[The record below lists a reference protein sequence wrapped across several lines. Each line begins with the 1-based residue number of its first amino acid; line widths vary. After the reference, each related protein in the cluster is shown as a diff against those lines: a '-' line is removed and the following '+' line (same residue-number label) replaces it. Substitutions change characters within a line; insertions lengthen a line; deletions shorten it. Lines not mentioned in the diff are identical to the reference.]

1 MIGKSGRLLLCFLLL
16 PASQLIA
23 QSIDESKDSTELQV
37 KLYGS
42 FRGHFAAYNKEVEIQ
57 ENASRLGFEISAMR
71 KGIRYFAGLE
81 MQVNMFRSATSFN
94 LSASTTGGY
103 LQADRNQDRQLLS
116 SRLGYMGV
124 DLGKWGTVVLGK
136 QRSIYYDITGYT
148 DRFNVFGGGASAT
161 YTAGTDGGYTGTGRA
176 DQALTYRNSTGRF
189 SYGAQF
195 QFLNSNNN
203 RWLDGLAFNLQVQLI
218 EQLKFGLVVNQSFLN
233 PSLINSGE
241 FIGLKG
247 NPRYYAAGINYR
259 AGNWEIAGLYS
270 RQQNG
275 DAVNGRIIDPINGI
289 SNPVVVFEAVGGELY
304 FNYHWKKGAIL
315 AGGNYYQP
323 DTEIYTLAGVRP
335 LHPAF
340 KRRYLLLGAEYRPV
354 QFGKLYS
361 EIRIASGTTTLGLK
375 EASVFTFGLRFDAQK
390 IFSLSVLS
398 TLSKE
403 E

>member
-1 MIGKSGRLLLCFLLL
+1 MIGKSGRLLLSFLLL

-23 QSIDESKDSTELQV
+23 QSIDESKDSTELQL

-57 ENASRLGFEISAMR
+57 ENASRLGFEISATR
-71 KGIRYFAGLE
+71 NGIRYFTGLE

-103 LQADRNQDRQLLS
+103 LQADRNQDRQALS
-116 SRLGYMGV
+116 SRLGYLGV
-124 DLGKWGTVVLGK
+124 DLGKWGAVVLGK

-203 RWLDGLAFNLQVQLI
+203 RWLDGLAVNLQVQLS
-218 EQLKFGLVVNQSFLN
+218 EQFKLGMVVNQSYLN
-233 PSLINSGE
+233 PSLIRSGE

-247 NPRYYAAGINYR
+247 NPWYYAAVVNYR
-259 AGNWEIAGLYS
+259 AGNWEIAGLFS

-275 DAVNGRIIDPINGI
+275 DAVNGRIIDPVNGI
-289 SNPVVVFEAVGGELY
+289 SNPLVVFEAVGGELY
-304 FNYHWKKGAIL
+304 FNYHWKKVSVL
-315 AGGNYYQP
+315 LGGNYYQP
-323 DTEIYTLAGVRP
+323 DTDIVTSSGERP
-335 LHPAF
+335 INAAF
-340 KRRYLLLGAEYRPV
+340 KRRYIIAGAEYRP
-354 QFGKLYS
+354 FRLLKLYS
-361 EIRIASGTTTLGLK
+361 EARIANGTTSLGSR
-375 EASVFTFGLRFDAQK
+375 ETSVFTIGLRLDAEGV
-390 IFSLSVLS
+390 FSKKLYD
-398 TLSKE
+398 
-403 E
+403 

>member
-23 QSIDESKDSTELQV
+23 QSIDESKDSTELQL

-57 ENASRLGFEISAMR
+57 ENASRLGFEISAIR

-103 LQADRNQDRQLLS
+103 LQADRNQDRQVLS

-218 EQLKFGLVVNQSFLN
+218 EQLKFGIVVNQSFLN

-247 NPRYYAAGINYR
+247 NPRYYAAGVNYR
-259 AGNWEIAGLYS
+259 AGNWEIAGLFS

-275 DAVNGRIIDPINGI
+275 DAVTGRIIDPVNGI

-304 FNYHWKKGAIL
+304 FNYHWKKISVL
-315 AGGNYYQP
+315 LGGNYYQP
-323 DTEIYTLAGVRP
+323 DTDIFTSRGERP
-335 LHPAF
+335 INAAF
-340 KRRYLLLGAEYRPV
+340 KRRYIIAGAEYRP
-354 QFGKLYS
+354 FRLLKFYS
-361 EIRIASGTTTLGLK
+361 EARIANGTAALGSR
-375 EASVFTFGLRFDAQK
+375 EPSVFTIGLRLDAEGV
-390 IFSLSVLS
+390 FSKKLYD
-398 TLSKE
+398 
-403 E
+403 

>member
-23 QSIDESKDSTELQV
+23 QSIDESKDSTELQL
-37 KLYGS
+37 KFYGS
-42 FRGHFAAYNKEVEIQ
+42 FRGHFAAYNKEIEIQ
-57 ENASRLGFEISAMR
+57 ENASRLGFEISAIR

-116 SRLGYMGV
+116 SRLGYLGA

-203 RWLDGLAFNLQVQLI
+203 RWLDGLAFNFQVQLI

-247 NPRYYAAGINYR
+247 NPRYYAAGVNYR
-259 AGNWEIAGLYS
+259 AGNWEIAGLFS
-270 RQQNG
+270 KQQNG
-275 DAVNGRIIDPINGI
+275 DAVNGRIIDPVNGI

-304 FNYHWKKGAIL
+304 FNYHWKKVSVL
-315 AGGNYYQP
+315 LGGNYYQP
-323 DTEIYTLAGVRP
+323 DTDIFTSRGERP
-335 LHPAF
+335 IDATF
-340 KRRYLLLGAEYRPV
+340 KRRYIIAGAAYQPFRLLK
-354 QFGKLYS
+354 FYS
-361 EIRIASGTTTLGLK
+361 EARIANGTAAPGSR
-375 EASVFTFGLRFDAQK
+375 EPSVFTIGIRLDAEGGFFK
-390 IFSLSVLS
+390 KLYD
-398 TLSKE
+398 
-403 E
+403 

>member
-23 QSIDESKDSTELQV
+23 QSIDESKDSTELQL

-57 ENASRLGFEISAMR
+57 ENASRLGFEISAIR

-103 LQADRNQDRQLLS
+103 LQADRNQDRQVLS

-176 DQALTYRNSTGRF
+176 DQALTFRNSTGRF

-218 EQLKFGLVVNQSFLN
+218 EQLKFGIVVNQSFLN

-247 NPRYYAAGINYR
+247 NPRYYAAGVNYK
-259 AGNWEIAGLYS
+259 AGNWEIAGLFS

-275 DAVNGRIIDPINGI
+275 DAVNGRIIDPVNGI

-304 FNYHWKKGAIL
+304 FNYHWKKVSVL
-315 AGGNYYQP
+315 LGGNYYQP
-323 DTEIYTLAGVRP
+323 DTEIVTSRGERP
-335 LHPAF
+335 IDAAF
-340 KRRYLLLGAEYRPV
+340 KRRYIIAGAAYQPFRLLK
-354 QFGKLYS
+354 FYS
-361 EIRIASGTTTLGLK
+361 EARIANGTAALGSR
-375 EASVFTFGLRFDAQK
+375 EPSVFTIGIRLDAESV
-390 IFSLSVLS
+390 FSKKLYD
-398 TLSKE
+398 
-403 E
+403 